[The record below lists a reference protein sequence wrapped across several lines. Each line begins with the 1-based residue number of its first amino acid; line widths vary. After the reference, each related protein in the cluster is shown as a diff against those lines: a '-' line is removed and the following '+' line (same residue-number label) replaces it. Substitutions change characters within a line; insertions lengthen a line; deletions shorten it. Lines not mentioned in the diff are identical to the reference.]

1 MPRNLVEFFEVVRG
15 LKPFFLLITPSVMQ
29 IKSRQQAHMDGG
41 MGDTHIE
48 FIFFF
53 VYIHP

>member
-1 MPRNLVEFFEVVRG
+1 
-15 LKPFFLLITPSVMQ
+15 MQ

-48 FIFFF
+48 FIFFSSI
-53 VYIHP
+53 YIHEYAPLTGKKTHAYK